1 MDRNHGQAILIIAHF
16 LPVQYMRGAARK
28 TAAGGRLCQL
38 PADAAEVRLQS
49 GFPCDMIEEMGKRL
63 QPAGASAGCPG
74 RIFRGDEDEREET
87 MGYCSWAGLNEAN
100 RIYHDT
106 EWGVPVHDD
115 RHMFEHLTL
124 ECLQCGLSWD
134 LMLKK
139 REIFQKCFDNFDYD
153 RIAAYGDADVERILN
168 TGGMIRSP
176 RKVRAVIKNAREAQK
191 IRGEY
196 GSLSAYFW
204 SFTEGKT
211 ILYQG
216 HDTGAIP
223 VSNGLSD
230 RISRDLK
237 KRGFKYVGAVT
248 IYSHLQACGIIND
261 HDKDCP
267 CWKHINEAYPT
278 VILPRDQEV
287 MP

>member
-1 MDRNHGQAILIIAHF
+1 
-16 LPVQYMRGAARK
+16 
-28 TAAGGRLCQL
+28 
-38 PADAAEVRLQS
+38 
-49 GFPCDMIEEMGKRL
+49 
-63 QPAGASAGCPG
+63 
-74 RIFRGDEDEREET
+74 
-87 MGYCSWAGLNEAN
+87 MGYCTWAGMNEAN

-106 EWGVPVHDD
+106 EWGIPVHDD

-139 REIFQKCFDNFDYD
+139 REIFRQCFDNFDYD
-153 RIAAYGDADVERILN
+153 KIADYDAGDVQRILN
-168 TGGMIRSP
+168 TEGMIRSP
-176 RKVRAVIKNAREAQK
+176 RKVQAVINNARCYQK
-191 IRGEY
+191 VREEY
-196 GSLSAYFW
+196 GSFCNYIWAY
-204 SFTEGKT
+204 SGGKT

-216 HDTGAIP
+216 HDAGRVP

-230 RISRDLK
+230 RISKDLK

-267 CWKHINEAYPT
+267 CYRRINETNPT
-278 VILPRDQEV
+278 VTKRRDHEV
-287 MP
+287 E